1 MDGGSMEDEFLF
13 RIALITSIIG
23 LVGMIFFANEIT
35 PREVKIKDMNRGML
49 DEDVTLEGVV
59 ENVKQSSKGNTYF
72 LEVTDGTGRITM
84 IIFEGTATNL
94 QKGNISINSL
104 YKRKVKFTGK
114 ITEYQG
120 QLEVVIKDASS
131 VKIVA

>member
-1 MDGGSMEDEFLF
+1 MEDGFLF
-13 RIALITSIIG
+13 KIALITSIIG
-23 LVGMIFFANEIT
+23 LFGMIFFANEIN

-59 ENVKQSSKGNTYF
+59 ENVKQSSKGSTYF

-84 IIFEGTATNL
+84 IIFDSTAMNL
-94 QKGNISINSL
+94 QKGNMSINSL

-131 VKIVA
+131 VKIMV

>member
-23 LVGMIFFANEIT
+23 LLGMIFFANEIT
-35 PREVKIKDMNRGML
+35 PREVKIKDITRGML
-49 DEDVTLEGVV
+49 DEDVSLEGVV

-72 LEVTDGTGRITM
+72 LEVADGTGRVTM
-84 IIFEGTATNL
+84 IIFDGTATNL
-94 QKGNISINSL
+94 QKVNISINSL
-104 YKRKVKFTGK
+104 YKRKVQFTGK
-114 ITEYQG
+114 VTEYQG